1 MSTKSS
7 TPDDEDA
14 VVAIAKRKA
23 VLSVVTDG
31 SLSAVERNAK
41 IREIMDFENY
51 RHRSVPL
58 PQKMMANKGV
68 DGKGTPTT
76 SAPGGGA
83 YGITFSA
90 RDSEYPYATNMEG
103 GDDSR
108 KPATT
113 NATAS
118 PASSDNFE
126 ERIAAKMRGE
136 SYKKSA
142 TANTPAAPTSS
153 DSFEERIAAK
163 MKGGGV
169 IRQLATTNT
178 TPATAAPDS
187 FDERIAA
194 KMKGGESY
202 KKSATI
208 NTPAAPTS
216 SDSFEERIA
225 AKMKGGEIIRQLA
238 TTNTTAA
245 TAASDS
251 FDERIAAKM
260 GGESYK
266 KSATANT
273 PVAPAASDSF
283 EDRIAAKMKGGD
295 NRKSATASTAAA
307 SAASDS
313 FEHRISAKMKG
324 GDSYRKS
331 STDGTAAAPAASDSF
346 DEGSAIKMKGVDENS
361 SVSTRIMGSANIA
374 RAPNFEE
381 RPVATINGA
390 DNDANVHSAPS
401 VDAGGPAG
409 GEGILRDMP
418 DEDDIALAKRAA
430 IRSVVKDL
438 TLSSKERQEKIP
450 EIVSDKAM
458 LPMTAAPTLTGGDSF
473 DEKIA
478 AVTKGGD
485 INAASSVDRDCTEEQ
500 IAVKMREDGSNAASL
515 GDRRNCF
522 VAQHTADKKES
533 DMNRSMGDVPN
544 LSSSSRRRREDIDA
558 KIARKLS
565 RMRPV
570 DGIGSDDDDDVI
582 RSGDDDDV
590 GFGSFLSP
598 EDHVSYN
605 NNSGR
610 NDHDDDDSVVD
621 GGFVGVDSL
630 PLPEEHFVDDTEY
643 PQQQHSDDITF
654 GLAVATAIDPDEEEA
669 YIYNA
674 IEYDPDA
681 KPPLHKNRR
690 FRVYSYLALLL
701 ITSECYDYYLQVNP
715 RLGLPSWYTNASPHI
730 IT

>member
-7 TPDDEDA
+7 TPDDEEDA
-14 VVAIAKRKA
+14 VVATAKRRKA
-23 VLSVVTDG
+23 VLSVVADK

-41 IREIMDFENY
+41 IREIVMDVENY

-68 DGKGTPTT
+68 DGGGTSTT
-76 SAPGGGA
+76 SSAPGGGA

-90 RDSEYPYATNMEG
+90 RDSVDPYATNMEG

-108 KPATT
+108 KPANT

-118 PASSDNFE
+118 PAASDNFE
-126 ERIAAKMRGE
+126 ERIAAKMGGE

-142 TANTPAAPTSS
+142 TDNTPAAPTSS

-163 MKGGGV
+163 
-169 IRQLATTNT
+169 T
-178 TPATAAPDS
+178 
-187 FDERIAA
+187 
-194 KMKGGESY
+194 
-202 KKSATI
+202 
-208 NTPAAPTS
+208 
-216 SDSFEERIA
+216 
-225 AKMKGGEIIRQLA
+225 KGGEIIRQLA
-238 TTNTTAA
+238 TTNTTTA

-251 FDERIAAKM
+251 FEHRIAAKM
-260 GGESYK
+260 GGDYK
-266 KSATANT
+266 KSATDNT
-273 PVAPAASDSF
+273 PAAPAASDSF
-283 EDRIAAKMKGGD
+283 EDRIAVKM
-295 NRKSATASTAAA
+295 
-307 SAASDS
+307 
-313 FEHRISAKMKG
+313 
-324 GDSYRKS
+324 
-331 STDGTAAAPAASDSF
+331 
-346 DEGSAIKMKGVDENS
+346 EGIDENNRVTS
-361 SVSTRIMGSANIA
+361 ASGRFSTRSTGSANIA

-381 RPVATINGA
+381 RPVATMKGA
-390 DNDANVHSAPS
+390 DNDANVHSALS
-401 VDAGGPAG
+401 VDASGPAG
-409 GEGILRDMP
+409 GEAILRDMP

-430 IRSVVKDL
+430 IRSVMKDL
-438 TLSSKERQEKIP
+438 TLSSKERQEKIR
-450 EIVSDKAM
+450 EIVSGKAM
-458 LPMTAAPTLTGGDSF
+458 LPMTAASTLTGGDSF

-485 INAASSVDRDCTEEQ
+485 LDVASSVDRDCTEEQ
-500 IAVKMREDGSNAASL
+500 IAVRMKEGGSNAASL
-515 GDRRNCF
+515 VDRLDCF

-544 LSSSSRRRREDIDA
+544 FSSSSRRRREDIDA

-570 DGIGSDDDDDVI
+570 DGIGSDDDDDDI

-590 GFGSFLSP
+590 GFGSFPLP

-605 NNSGR
+605 YNSGR
-610 NDHDDDDSVVD
+610 NDHDDDNSVVD
-621 GGFVGVDSL
+621 GGFVGVGSL

-643 PQQQHSDDITF
+643 PQQQHSDDIKC

-690 FRVYSYLALLL
+690 FRVYSCLALLL
-701 ITSECYDYYLQVNP
+701 IASECYDCYFQVNP

>member
-41 IREIMDFENY
+41 IRDIMDFENY
-51 RHRSVPL
+51 HHRSVPL

-68 DGKGTPTT
+68 DGKGTSTT
-76 SAPGGGA
+76 AAPGGGA
-83 YGITFSA
+83 FGITFSA

-142 TANTPAAPTSS
+142 SANTPAAPTSYDSFEERIATKMNGGEIIRQLATTNTTTATAASDSFDERIAAKMGGESYMKSATANTPAAPTSS

-163 MKGGGV
+163 M
-169 IRQLATTNT
+169 N
-178 TPATAAPDS
+178 
-187 FDERIAA
+187 
-194 KMKGGESY
+194 
-202 KKSATI
+202 
-208 NTPAAPTS
+208 
-216 SDSFEERIA
+216 
-225 AKMKGGEIIRQLA
+225 GGEIIRQLA

-430 IRSVVKDL
+430 IRSVMKDL

-450 EIVSDKAM
+450 EIVSGKAM

-621 GGFVGVDSL
+621 GGFVGVGSL
-630 PLPEEHFVDDTEY
+630 PLPEEHFVDNTEY

>member
-1 MSTKSS
+1 
-7 TPDDEDA
+7 
-14 VVAIAKRKA
+14 
-23 VLSVVTDG
+23 
-31 SLSAVERNAK
+31 
-41 IREIMDFENY
+41 
-51 RHRSVPL
+51 
-58 PQKMMANKGV
+58 
-68 DGKGTPTT
+68 
-76 SAPGGGA
+76 
-83 YGITFSA
+83 
-90 RDSEYPYATNMEG
+90 
-103 GDDSR
+103 
-108 KPATT
+108 
-113 NATAS
+113 
-118 PASSDNFE
+118 
-126 ERIAAKMRGE
+126 
-136 SYKKSA
+136 
-142 TANTPAAPTSS
+142 
-153 DSFEERIAAK
+153 
-163 MKGGGV
+163 
-169 IRQLATTNT
+169 
-178 TPATAAPDS
+178 
-187 FDERIAA
+187 
-194 KMKGGESY
+194 MKGGESY

-522 VAQHTADKKES
+522 VQHTADKK
-533 DMNRSMGDVPN
+533 DMNRSIGDVPN

-621 GGFVGVDSL
+621 GGFVGVGSL